1 MQFKAFNF
9 TQATPSVA
17 WSINHELNCKPVIDV
32 FANLNGSIQ
41 KVFPLEI
48 IYVDDNNVVVTFT
61 APESG
66 GARLVGQTLD
76 IIRSPNDTYIDHDNV

>member
-9 TQATPSVA
+9 TQATPSAA

-48 IYVDDNNVVVTFT
+48 IYVDDNNVV
-61 APESG
+61 
-66 GARLVGQTLD
+66 
-76 IIRSPNDTYIDHDNV
+76 